1 MRFQL
6 VKRFLLKISRKII
19 IYRKIKKLKQNKN
32 PRKSLSTTIL
42 TSFQQNKLF
51 ISGILTAIN
60 CYKVKSATMVQD
72 LFTAAKVFA
81 LVIIILAGI
90 VWLAFGHTQQLE
102 EPLKNT
108 DWSPGN

>member
-1 MRFQL
+1 
-6 VKRFLLKISRKII
+6 
-19 IYRKIKKLKQNKN
+19 
-32 PRKSLSTTIL
+32 
-42 TSFQQNKLF
+42 
-51 ISGILTAIN
+51 
-60 CYKVKSATMVQD
+60 MVQD

-108 DWSPGN
+108 DWSPGNYLDGINSSFFASVVKFA